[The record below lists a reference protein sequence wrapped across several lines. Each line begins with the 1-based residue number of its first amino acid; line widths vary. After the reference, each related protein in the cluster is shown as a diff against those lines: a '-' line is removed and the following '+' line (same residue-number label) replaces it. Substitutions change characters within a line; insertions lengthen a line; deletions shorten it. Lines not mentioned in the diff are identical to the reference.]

1 MHRYQ
6 PSLTYEQPK
15 YSPEKAALAASER
28 ESAVS
33 ESQINM
39 IQENHFSLQ
48 ALVNPSSLPTEQ
60 TATTVNFLVGLLGK
74 YSAIHTHIMHYHK

>member
-15 YSPEKAALAASER
+15 YSPEKAALAASEIR
-28 ESAVS
+28 EPAES

-48 ALVNPSSLPTEQ
+48 ALINPSSLPTEQ

-74 YSAIHTHIMHYHK
+74 YSAAQTHKMH

>member
-6 PSLTYEQPK
+6 PSLNYEQPK
-15 YSPEKAALAASER
+15 YSSEKAALAASER

-39 IQENHFSLQ
+39 IQKNHFSLQ
-48 ALVNPSSLPTEQ
+48 ALINPSSLPTEQ
-60 TATTVNFLVGLLGK
+60 TATTVSFLVGLLGK
-74 YSAIHTHIMHYHK
+74 YSAVRTLVIR